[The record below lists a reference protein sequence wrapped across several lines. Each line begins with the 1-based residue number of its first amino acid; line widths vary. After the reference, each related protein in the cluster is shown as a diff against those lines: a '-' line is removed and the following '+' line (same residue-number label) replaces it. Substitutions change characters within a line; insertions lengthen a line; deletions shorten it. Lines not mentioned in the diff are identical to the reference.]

1 MYTGYCIELLDRLQL
16 DMKFK
21 YTIEVLPVNVY
32 GSKDSFSQKWN
43 GMMEYLVDRVG
54 FFISIFVKRKTLFS
68 PYNKGFALRQSIN
81 S

>member
-54 FFISIFVKRKTLFS
+54 FFLSVFS
-68 PYNKGFALRQSIN
+68 
-81 S
+81 

>member
-32 GSKDSFSQKWN
+32 GSKDPFSQKWN

-54 FFISIFVKRKTLFS
+54 FFTSIFVKRKTLFS
-68 PYNKGFALRQSIN
+68 LYNKGFFLTQSIN
-81 S
+81 